1 MEAIFPRTYRSLNG
15 KPGGT
20 GGMPVKYEMNEV
32 SYNELYNLKN
42 DPGEQYNLYN
52 ENVVIVKKLEDIGER
67 ARKELGDK
75 LTSRIGKGVREIG
88 IID

>member
-1 MEAIFPRTYRSLNG
+1 
-15 KPGGT
+15 
-20 GGMPVKYEMNEV
+20 MPVKYEMNEV
-32 SYNELYNLKN
+32 SDNELYNLKN

-52 ENVVIVKKLEDIGER
+52 EKIEIVKKLEDIGER
-67 ARKELGDK
+67 ARKDLGDK